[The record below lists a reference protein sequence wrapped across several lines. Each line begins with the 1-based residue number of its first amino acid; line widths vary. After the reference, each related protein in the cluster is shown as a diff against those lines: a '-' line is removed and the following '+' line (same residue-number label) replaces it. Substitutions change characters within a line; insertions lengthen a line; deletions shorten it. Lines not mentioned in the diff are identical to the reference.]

1 MSDLDLVERFRA
13 DLPPADPAALSR
25 ARARMFREPAP
36 ARRRARWVWGLAPAG
51 ALAAA
56 LAVAVAAGGISHPAN
71 PPKQNAA
78 PPPRSTAPE
87 IPTDAA
93 GVLRLAAEE
102 VRTEPALPAR
112 PGQFVYVESL
122 EANDNV
128 ENLETKPTWTPPK
141 EINRK
146 VWLSVDGTKAG
157 LLRETN
163 IETGERYEDV
173 PLNVIAPRGKNEPQ
187 PASSSSGTPAYVTNL
202 PTDAKAMR
210 AWLYGDAGKSENS
223 PDATAWTKIGDTLRE
238 QYIPPDAEAA
248 MFEAAATIPGTTLVK
263 QADLAGRKG
272 VAVSRVDHQV
282 RFDYIFD
289 AKTYDFLGERV
300 VVVGNLPPYPKG
312 AVSRWTARLRVA
324 IVDKAGQLP

>member
-1 MSDLDLVERFRA
+1 MNDFDLLERFRA
-13 DLPPADPAALSR
+13 DLPAAEPAALSR
-25 ARARMFREPAP
+25 ARARMFHEPAP

-56 LAVAVAAGGISHPAN
+56 LAVAVAAGGISHPAS
-71 PPKQNAA
+71 PPKQGAA

-102 VRTEPALPAR
+102 VRTAPALPAK

-122 EANDNV
+122 DATDNV
-128 ENLETKPTWTPPK
+128 INLETKPKWVPPREK
-141 EINRK
+141 NRK
-146 VWLSVDGTKAG
+146 IWLAVDGVKAG
-157 LLRETN
+157 LLRETDVK
-163 IETGERYEDV
+163 TGEKDEDV
-173 PLNVIAPRGKNEPQ
+173 PLDAHTV
-187 PASSSSGTPAYVTNL
+187 PAYVTSL
-202 PTDAKAMR
+202 PTDPKAML
-210 AWLYGDAGKSENS
+210 AWLHQGDRGTYNDGS
-223 PDATAWTKIGDTLRE
+223 DAMAWGKIGDTLRE
-238 QYIPPDAEAA
+238 QYLTPPEQAA
-248 MFEAAATIPGTTLVK
+248 LFEAAAMFPGVTLVK

-312 AVSRWTARLRVA
+312 VVSRWTARLQVA
-324 IVDKAGQLP
+324 IVDRAGQLP